1 MEHNL
6 SDMEINNNNLEDN
19 CINVEEITRRIIV
32 RMKPLVENY
41 LLDLVSNDEEELN
54 PEQKRDDVSEMKVTM
69 NKPAEKEDLNPNS
82 DQSRNVSLKKDLN
95 HPEPELN
102 PTVPLFTSQMLKRGR
117 RNKIWMKNGDDGVFE
132 PEFVTLYKSDLVAK
146 KFVRIGKKGGNLFD
160 WGLYKNDNRILPML
174 FYICSGFIW
183 HPNVGVG

>member
-1 MEHNL
+1 MKHNL

-41 LLDLVSNDEEELN
+41 LLDLVSKDVEELN

-117 RNKIWMKNGDDGVFE
+117 RNNILMYE
-132 PEFVTLYKSDLVAK
+132 LDLVAK
-146 KFVRIGKKGGNLFD
+146 KFVRIGKKGGNLFY
-160 WGLYKNDNRILPML
+160 WGLYKNDDKIHLMF

-183 HPNVGVG
+183 HPDAGVG

>member
-1 MEHNL
+1 MKHNP

-41 LLDLVSNDEEELN
+41 LLDLVSQDVEELN

-69 NKPAEKEDLNPNS
+69 NKPAEIEDLNPNS

-95 HPEPELN
+95 HTEPELN

-117 RNKIWMKNGDDGVFE
+117 RNNILMKNECESLFFPMYE
-132 PEFVTLYKSDLVAK
+132 LDLVAK
-146 KFVRIGKKGGNLFD
+146 KFVQIGKKGGNDKIHLKF
-160 WGLYKNDNRILPML
+160 